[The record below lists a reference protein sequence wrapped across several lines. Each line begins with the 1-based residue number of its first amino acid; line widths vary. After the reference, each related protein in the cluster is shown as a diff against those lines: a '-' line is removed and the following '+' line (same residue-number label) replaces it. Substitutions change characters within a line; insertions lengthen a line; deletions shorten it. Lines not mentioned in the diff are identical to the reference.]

1 LFQAG
6 KIGVFL
12 DVIAITVGLDDF
24 LDVFCAELVLVF
36 TCLEFTAGI
45 DKQHLVINF
54 LLFENQNRSRNPRT
68 VEQFFRQTNYRI
80 QQIFVDQ
87 FLANFTF
94 AGATEKHTVWHN
106 YAHTASSRFQGFDHM
121 RDKSV
126 ISFSLRRYT
135 ATKTAKL
142 IVLGL
147 VMAPL
152 IEAERWVSGHD
163 IKQHQVAIFI
173 EQLRATNGIAPLA
186 FM

>member
-1 LFQAG
+1 
-6 KIGVFL
+6 
-12 DVIAITVGLDDF
+12 
-24 LDVFCAELVLVF
+24 
-36 TCLEFTAGI
+36 
-45 DKQHLVINF
+45 
-54 LLFENQNRSRNPRT
+54 
-68 VEQFFRQTNYRI
+68 
-80 QQIFVDQ
+80 
-87 FLANFTF
+87 
-94 AGATEKHTVWHN
+94 
-106 YAHTASSRFQGFDHM
+106 M

-173 EQLRATNGIAPLA
+173 EQFRVTNGIAPLDFVVVFA
-186 FM
+186 VKKHVHFRQRPRGANRFLTKQRIITAVMSGDNFTSALHQ